1 MKNSRNNTALISDIR
16 NAAALIRRGGIV
28 VYPTETVYGIGCD
41 PFNADACRRVR
52 ELKRRDEDKPFIL
65 IAATIEMVARLVD
78 GMTLPVEKLAH
89 AFWPGPLTM
98 VLKPGP
104 AVLPHLLGPN
114 GGIAFR
120 VTPHPVAAGLS
131 REIGGPLVST
141 SANRSGETPVVSY
154 EEAVRQFGGL
164 VDAVVDNPLAIAGKP
179 STVLDM
185 TSEKPVII
193 RHGGVSDEDI
203 KGAL

>member
-1 MKNSRNNTALISDIR
+1 MNADLQADIR
-16 NAAALIRRGGIV
+16 NAAALIRRGCIV

-41 PFNADACRRVR
+41 PFDADACRRVR
-52 ELKRRDEDKPFIL
+52 ELKSRDESKPFIL
-65 IAATIEMVARLVD
+65 IAAAFDMVVRLVMD
-78 GMTLPVEKLAH
+78 IDPAVEKLAR

-98 VLKPGP
+98 VLRPGP
-104 AVLPHLLGPN
+104 AIPGHLIGP
-114 GGIAFR
+114 GGGVAFR

-131 REIGGPLVST
+131 SEIGGPLVST
-141 SANRSGETPVVSY
+141 SANRSGETPVDSY
-154 EEAVRQFGGL
+154 HEAVRQFGGL
-164 VDAVVDNPLAIAGKP
+164 VDAVIDNPLTSAGTP

-203 KGAL
+203 EGAL